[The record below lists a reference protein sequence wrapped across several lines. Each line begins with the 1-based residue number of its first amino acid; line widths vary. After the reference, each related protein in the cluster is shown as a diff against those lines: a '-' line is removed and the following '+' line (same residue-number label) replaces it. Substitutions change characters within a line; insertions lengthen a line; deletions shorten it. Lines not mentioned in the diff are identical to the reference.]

1 MNQYSTLLNYLQNL
15 AYQDP
20 LVNMVTQGEF
30 QDMDLLKAGLFPL
43 VHISIATG
51 SFTNTQTINF
61 DVQVGVFNI
70 RTINKEINTDKF
82 WKNDNAVDNVNECIE
97 VLNRMWGKMYVD
109 FDEHNITAS
118 ENPTFEILY
127 ENRSNIL
134 DGVILTFVVEMP
146 NNIISLCVE
155 DDE

>member
-1 MNQYSTLLNYLQNL
+1 MNQYSQLLQYLQQL
-15 AYQDP
+15 AYSNE

-51 SFTNTQTINF
+51 SFTNTQTVNF
-61 DVQVGVFNI
+61 DVQLGVFNI
-70 RTINKEINTDKF
+70 RTLNKEINTDKF
-82 WKNDNAVDNVNECIE
+82 WKNDNAVDNINECIAI
-97 VLNRMWGKMYVD
+97 LNYMWGKIYVD
-109 FDEHNITAS
+109 FEEHNITAS
-118 ENPTFEILY
+118 ENPTFELLY

-146 NNIISLCVE
+146 NNIISLC
-155 DDE
+155 

>member
-1 MNQYSTLLNYLQNL
+1 MNQYSELLKYLQQL

-51 SFTNTQTINF
+51 SFTNVQTVNF
-61 DVQVGVFNI
+61 DVQIGVFNI
-70 RTINKEINTDKF
+70 RTINKELNTDKF
-82 WKNDNAVDNVNECIE
+82 WKNDNAVDNMNEVIGI
-97 VLNRMWGKMYVD
+97 LNRMWSILYLD
-109 FDEHNITAS
+109 FDKHNITAS
-118 ENPTFEILY
+118 ENPTFELLY

-146 NNIISLCVE
+146 NDEIILCV
-155 DDE
+155 DE